1 MIVKR
6 SEPQGRSKIWQARRK
21 AFTSSL
27 MVLRCGFTAWAP
39 PRSAAISPNTGRL
52 WNSHRADSA
61 SRQDGEGFPPPPLPV
76 WIFWKFRRNY
86 GCLVRIFWKFFLP
99 SSSNYLTT
107 SRVSVKLSDNFI
119 PAIFPEFSENF
130 FAKNFRLEKIP
141 KNFLLTKSQNSAII
155 KTS

>member
-27 MVLRCGFTAWAP
+27 TVLRCGFTAWAP
-39 PRSAAISPNTGRL
+39 PRSAATSPNTGRL

-61 SRQDGEGFPPPPLPV
+61 SRQDGEGFPPPLPV

-86 GCLVRIFWKFFLP
+86 GCLVRIFWKFFYPLHQIIWQLYGVP
-99 SSSNYLTT
+99 LNCQIISYPQFFL
-107 SRVSVKLSDNFI
+107 NFLKT
-119 PAIFPEFSENF
+119 FLQ
-130 FAKNFRLEKIP
+130 KNSRLEKNP